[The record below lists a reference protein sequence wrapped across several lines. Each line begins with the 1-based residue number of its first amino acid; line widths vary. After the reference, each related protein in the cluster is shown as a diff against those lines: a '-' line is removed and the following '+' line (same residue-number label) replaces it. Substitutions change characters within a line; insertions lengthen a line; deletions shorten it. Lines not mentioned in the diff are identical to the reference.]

1 MKRRVLLQRGA
12 RFAGIACFAG
22 PWLTRAGSAL
32 AAAPDAAVPNGPQP
46 PPSML
51 PKPNPGPVS
60 YPIQHTE
67 AEWRA
72 KLPGFRYYILREDY
86 TEPPYTSRLLTE
98 HRAGVFTCAGCG
110 QQVFSSATKYDSHTG
125 WPSFWQP
132 IPDAIAIQEDRSH
145 SMIRTE
151 VHCTRCG
158 SHLGHV
164 FEDGPPP
171 TYLRYC
177 INGLALNFVTA

>member
-1 MKRRVLLQRGA
+1 MKRRVLLQRAA

-22 PWLTRAGSAL
+22 TWLARAGSASAAGQD
-32 AAAPDAAVPNGPQP
+32 AAAPNGPQP

-51 PKPNPGPVS
+51 PKPPPGPVS
-60 YPIQHTE
+60 YPVQHTE
-67 AEWRA
+67 EEWWA
-72 KLPGFRYYILREDY
+72 KLEPARYYVLRERG

-98 HRAGVFTCAGCG
+98 HRNGVFTCAGCG
-110 QQVFSSATKYDSHTG
+110 QHAFSSATKYDSHTG

-132 IPDAIAIQEDRSH
+132 IDGAIATKEDRSQ

-177 INGLALNFVTA
+177 INGLALVFVTA

>member
-1 MKRRVLLQRGA
+1 MKRRLLLQRGA
-12 RFAGIACFAG
+12 RFASIACFAG
-22 PWLTRAGSAL
+22 TWLARAGSVV
-32 AAAPDAAVPNGPQP
+32 AASSDAELPNGPQP
-46 PPSML
+46 PASAI
-51 PKPNPGPVS
+51 PKPIPGPVS
-60 YPIQHTE
+60 YAVQHTD
-67 AEWRA
+67 AEWKA
-72 KLPGFRYYILREDY
+72 TLDPVVYWILREEG
-86 TEPPYTSRLLTE
+86 TEPPYVSPLLTE
-98 HRAGVFTCAGCG
+98 HRAGAFACAGCA
-110 QQVFSSATKYDSHTG
+110 QLAFSSDTKYESHTG

-132 IPDAIAIQEDRSH
+132 IDGAIATKEDRSQ